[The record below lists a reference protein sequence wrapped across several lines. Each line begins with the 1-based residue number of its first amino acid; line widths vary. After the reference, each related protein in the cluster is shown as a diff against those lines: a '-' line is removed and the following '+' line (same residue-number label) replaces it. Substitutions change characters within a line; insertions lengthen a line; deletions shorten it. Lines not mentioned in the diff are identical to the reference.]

1 MEPDKS
7 QKNRSDGSTVP
18 SDQMKE
24 SPVSNNL
31 LHPHSAEN
39 QGTKH
44 FQTIQKVILKLSFYC
59 WLVIV
64 IFIFP

>member
-1 MEPDKS
+1 MEPDRGLSQS

-18 SDQMKE
+18 SDQKKE
-24 SPVSNNL
+24 STVSNNL

-44 FQTIQKVILKLSFYC
+44 R
-59 WLVIV
+59 
-64 IFIFP
+64 